1 MEDLKNAVM
10 AVCIISA
17 GVCMIENMVSGTR
30 LKSQMKFLLNLTVVT
45 VLVASFTKSGIAFEM
60 PDFSTYSQ
68 QNYETSQ
75 EIYNDEIC
83 RQTAENISSMLSEQL
98 TASGINCTEIQTEVN
113 ISDDNSIF
121 ISKVTISADD
131 FGSAVEI
138 VRNIIG
144 SNAEVVNGSG

>member
-17 GVCMIENMVSGTR
+17 GVCMIENLVSGTR
-30 LKSQMKFLLNLTVVT
+30 LKTQMKFLLNLTVVT
-45 VLVASFTKSGIAFEM
+45 VLVASFAKGGVSFEM

-68 QNYETSQ
+68 QDYGISE
-75 EIYNDEIC
+75 EVYNNEIC
-83 RQTAENISSMLSEQL
+83 RQTAENVSSAILQQL

-121 ISKVTISADD
+121 INKVTIRSDD
-131 FGSAVEI
+131 FGKAVEI
-138 VRNIIG
+138 IRNIIG
-144 SNAEVVNGSG
+144 DSVEVVNGSG